1 MAKRKPGI
9 FQKSGSAHRYS
20 KGSIRLMTVCETK
33 SFTGL
38 GKNDGIDSLIVVD
51 YARAGLIEIEPW
63 RGGAQYLALQR
74 LTR

>member
-1 MAKRKPGI
+1 
-9 FQKSGSAHRYS
+9 
-20 KGSIRLMTVCETK
+20 MTVCETK

-63 RGGAQYLALQR
+63 RGAQYLAPQR